1 MTDAGGERSRYA
13 DAHSTLIISAETA
26 SERGPDTYTRQ
37 CDRAKLAASGAGR
50 LDTSARDTGSFRLSY
65 FAKRTSAY
73 SIVLVEALIEV
84 GSQLRCLSG
93 NWS

>member
-1 MTDAGGERSRYA
+1 MRTHIPPSSFLRRRQVNGAPILTPGSATGRS
-13 DAHSTLIISAETA
+13 
-26 SERGPDTYTRQ
+26 
-37 CDRAKLAASGAGR
+37 LAASGAGR